1 MISASK
7 ERILQAWVAQAC
19 NANSWWTTLLDA
31 HALGTSGARQTAVAG
46 DR

>member
-19 NANSWWTTLLDA
+19 NANSWWPTLLDV
-31 HALGTSGARQTAVAG
+31 HALGTSGASQKVVAG

>member
-19 NANSWWTTLLDA
+19 NGFSWWPTILDV
-31 HALGTSGARQTAVAG
+31 HALGTSGASQTAVAG